1 MEFFMRLY
9 SIDSP
14 HAAGRVLALM
24 IIVDGNV
31 ATSELAAL
39 ERSKILDQ
47 IGLDQEAFMRL
58 LQELCEDLH
67 TSTLHGALQLDNALV
82 DGLLGEIAD
91 PKLRRSLLR
100 TMWSISDADGWLAD
114 AEARLLTR
122 ASNIW
127 LAETGFKAH
136 IG

>member
-1 MEFFMRLY
+1 MRSY
-9 SIDSP
+9 STDSP

-31 ATSELAAL
+31 AASELAAL

-47 IGLDQEAFMRL
+47 IGLDLVGFHGL
-58 LQELCEDLH
+58 LQDLCEDLH
-67 TSTLHGALQLDNALV
+67 TSTLHGALQLDNALI

-91 PKLRRSLLR
+91 PQLRRSLLR
-100 TMWSISDADGWLAD
+100 AMWSISDADGWLAD

-127 LAETGFKAH
+127 LAETGFSSH
-136 IG
+136 IH